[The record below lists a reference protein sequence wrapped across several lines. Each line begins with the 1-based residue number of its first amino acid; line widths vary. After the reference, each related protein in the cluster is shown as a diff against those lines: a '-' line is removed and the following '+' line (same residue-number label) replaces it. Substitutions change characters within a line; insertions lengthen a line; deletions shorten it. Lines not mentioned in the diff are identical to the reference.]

1 MMVTSMAEFSPPTDA
16 DLVAYLD
23 GELDEAA
30 RQAIAARL
38 GDDAALR
45 ARLDRLKLDTAELGQ
60 AFGILLAGAPSDRL
74 ATILSRAEAT
84 ASAARPASAGSN
96 WSPMRIAAA
105 ILIFL
110 IGAAAG
116 YFGPRV
122 LPGAEAPDESEVAED
137 ASAGWRQVV
146 AEYLLLYTPDTLASI
161 PDDAALRAEELSTVA
176 SKLAVDVT
184 PENVAL
190 PDLALKRAQLFEFKG
205 KPLAQIA
212 YLSKEGPI
220 AFCIIANGKP
230 DAAPAYEER
239 LGENIVFWTKGGR
252 GFMVIGKAP
261 RDKIEA
267 VAATLGGRIA

>member
-1 MMVTSMAEFSPPTDA
+1 MAEFSPPTDA

-30 RQAIAARL
+30 RQAIAAQLR
-38 GDDAALR
+38 DDAALR
-45 ARLDRLKLDTAELGQ
+45 TRLDRLKLDTAELGK
-60 AFGILLAGAPSDRL
+60 AFDLLLAGAPSDRL
-74 ATILSRAEAT
+74 AATLSRAEAEAA

-116 YFGPRV
+116 YFGPRA

-137 ASAGWRQVV
+137 ASSGWRQVV

-176 SKLAVDVT
+176 SKLAVNVT
-184 PENVAL
+184 PDNLAV

-212 YLSKEGPI
+212 YLSEAGPI

-230 DAAPAYEER
+230 DAAPAFEER

-252 GFMVIGKAP
+252 GFMVIGRVP

-267 VAATLGGRIA
+267 VAATLGARIA